1 MPEHEDTYPRFR
13 EIYGEPDIN
22 KICRVL
28 IFLKIGRLDITL
40 NWIVNHT
47 LIGRKGDYLW
57 WTGDTTHLAANLGK
71 ENRYTMQITATL
83 KCGSEEQ

>member
-40 NWIVNHT
+40 MDRKPYTNW
-47 LIGRKGDYLW
+47 KKSDYLW